1 MWTCMIRRAMRPAR
15 KPRMIYQMM
24 CNIRG
29 GVGRR
34 SLIWGDRDCGCPDH
48 VISSTDS
55 CRFFTGLRGIKE
67 SESIRFILTLHPI
80 IASEGSSFPAVCS
93 DRLKPR
99 IHFGDNLKGAT
110 KSTSALKRSDNCANL
125 PFWQREERKLGAD
138 NGARRMSLWGRTRER
153 IREARILSGNGASLK
168 VLYPGSDIAAKWR
181 RAPASRIE
189 LVAARICLR
198 SSPSIARVTSSCSA
212 FRCANCCAIVCRR
225 W

>member
-1 MWTCMIRRAMRPAR
+1 M
-15 KPRMIYQMM
+15 
-24 CNIRG
+24 
-29 GVGRR
+29 
-34 SLIWGDRDCGCPDH
+34 
-48 VISSTDS
+48 
-55 CRFFTGLRGIKE
+55 TGLRGIKE

-110 KSTSALKRSDNCANL
+110 KSTSASSGLTTTLTIYHS
-125 PFWQREERKLGAD
+125 WQREERKLGAE
-138 NGARRMSLWGRTRER
+138 NGAGRMSLWGRTRGR

-189 LVAARICLR
+189 LVAARISLR
-198 SSPSIARVTSSCSA
+198 SSLSIARVTSSCSA
-212 FRCANCCAIVCRR
+212 FRCTNC
-225 W
+225 